1 MCWLYSVMKIR
12 VLRRWWRGGFTIRM
26 RMTEMYWAA
35 GSRTTSMMLSSG
47 FWNRCSTHNSYVVIH
62 MSAEASAW
70 WLLTVTGVR
79 FYVRP
84 TSFCCIIFC
93 LLQSQLLFNLFAVVF
108 VRVDWCLNGQPLAL
122 TFGCTAVLPPLQT
135 IPQRWPPCWIRSGV
149 RVSAIF
155 EKSSITLIG

>member
-1 MCWLYSVMKIR
+1 VLTVFSDEDTSVEAVVTRWLHNQDEDDRDVLGSWIKDYFYDALKWILEQVQHSQLLCCYSHECRGLSVM
-12 VLRRWWRGGFTIRM
+12 V
-26 RMTEMYWAA
+26 
-35 GSRTTSMMLSSG
+35 
-47 FWNRCSTHNSYVVIH
+47 
-62 MSAEASAW
+62 
-70 WLLTVTGVR
+70 LTVTGVR